1 MQLDAGEKSHFVISQ
16 DTTWEW
22 TDLVNGTTPQFIEA
36 RLSKG
41 DEGLANALICKTAFT
56 MTETEP
62 LTMNF
67 WIHAIRGVNRV
78 VKEDFDPV
86 QPKNSKQ
93 FIF

>member
-22 TDLVNGTTPQFIEA
+22 ADLVNGTAPQFIEA

-41 DEGLANALICKTAFT
+41 DEGLANALICKTSFT

-62 LTMNF
+62 LTMNSDSCDT
-67 WIHAIRGVNRV
+67 RGKPRC
-78 VKEDFDPV
+78 
-86 QPKNSKQ
+86 
-93 FIF
+93 